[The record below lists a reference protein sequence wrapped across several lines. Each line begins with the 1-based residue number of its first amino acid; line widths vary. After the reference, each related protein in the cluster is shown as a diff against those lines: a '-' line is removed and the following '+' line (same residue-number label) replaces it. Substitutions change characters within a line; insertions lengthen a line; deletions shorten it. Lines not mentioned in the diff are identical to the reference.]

1 MNSHKSTTEL
11 KTAARELLLGKYG
24 SYIGAYIT
32 AELFLT
38 IISLIAGAV
47 LPTDSTWGM
56 IFNLAIS
63 FVIELIAAVFL
74 LGMIQFT
81 MNMCTGRPYQL
92 SDVFYGFRSH
102 PDKAIICKFLF
113 IAAEFVCLLPAIL
126 FAILYY
132 ITENGLLLITASLF
146 LVIGLAIAVV
156 IHLTLYF
163 VYYLILDYPDA
174 TVKELLQYCADM
186 MKGHRIKL
194 FYLYASFLPMYALG
208 ILSLGIGLLFVEP
221 YVNVTLAHFYLDV
234 FFVEIQENDGTFSE
248 AEVSQVTIAE

>member
-1 MNSHKSTTEL
+1 MNSHKSTTEM
-11 KTAARELLLGKYG
+11 KSAAREVLLGKYG

-32 AELFLT
+32 AELMLT
-38 IISLIAGAV
+38 MISFVASSV
-47 LPTDSTWGM
+47 LPSDNTWGM
-56 IFNLAIS
+56 VFNLAIS

-74 LGMIQFT
+74 LGMIQYT
-81 MNMCTGRPYQL
+81 MNMCTGSPYKL

-113 IAAEFVCLLPAIL
+113 IVAELICLLPAIL
-126 FAILYY
+126 FGVLYS
-132 ITENGLLLITASLF
+132 INENGLLLIVAYLF
-146 LVIGLAIAVV
+146 LVIGLVIAVI

-208 ILSLGIGLLFVEP
+208 ILSLGIGLFFVEP
-221 YVNVTLAHFYLDV
+221 YVNVTLAQFYLDV
-234 FFVEIQENDGTFSE
+234 FFVETDSATNTSSE
-248 AEVSQVTIAE
+248 DSTNETILE

>member
-1 MNSHKSTTEL
+1 MNSHKSTTEM
-11 KTAARELLLGKYG
+11 KSAAREVLLGKYG

-32 AELFLT
+32 AELMLT
-38 IISLIAGAV
+38 IISFVASSV
-47 LPTDSTWGM
+47 LPSDNTWGM
-56 IFNLAIS
+56 VFNLAIS

-74 LGMIQFT
+74 LGMIQYT
-81 MNMCTGRPYQL
+81 MNMCTGSPYQL

-113 IAAEFVCLLPAIL
+113 IVAELICMLPAIL
-126 FAILYY
+126 FGVLYS
-132 ITENGLLLITASLF
+132 ITENGLLLMVASLF
-146 LVIGLAIAVV
+146 LVIGLVIAVI

-221 YVNVTLAHFYLDV
+221 YVNVTLAQFYLDV
-234 FFVEIQENDGTFSE
+234 FFVEASTDQNEITEDDMNVPLVES
-248 AEVSQVTIAE
+248 